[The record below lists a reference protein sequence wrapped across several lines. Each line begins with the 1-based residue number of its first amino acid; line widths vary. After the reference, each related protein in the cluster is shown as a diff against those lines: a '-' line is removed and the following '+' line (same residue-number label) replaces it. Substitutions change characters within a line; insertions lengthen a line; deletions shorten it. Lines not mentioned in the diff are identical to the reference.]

1 MKTWLR
7 TAGSWTWAGL
17 LCLGMTQAVQAQQH
31 GVHMLQHGIYTPP
44 GAIGSRQAM
53 RGGPI
58 RCFFQPVEIIAPP
71 GATISLVEKGRF
83 NEAKPAP
90 RKAGLVLGQVYR
102 LRITN
107 IPFEPGREVFPTIEL
122 IDRLHPPKGQ
132 EVRFAVPIELT
143 QEDLEMALEGKFVTR
158 VVYLEN
164 PDNALPL
171 PADLANDES
180 YDVLPSEDPLE
191 VADRIGRPIAILRM
205 GGRLPDDVN
214 GADQSFLGNCPPLL
228 NIASDPNDTPVQAT
242 DVAAKVE
249 PPRRGDAEGE
259 KAAIEQEQKAA
270 ARAAAFDRAVDDE
283 TAHQMKSAFDFG
295 VKK

>member
-7 TAGSWTWAGL
+7 TAGSWVCTGL
-17 LCLGMTQAVQAQQH
+17 LCLGMTTAVYAQQQ

-71 GATISLVEKGRF
+71 GAMISLVEKGRF

-122 IDRLHPPKGQ
+122 VDRLHPPKGQ
-132 EVRFAVPIELT
+132 EVRFAAPIEFT
-143 QEDLEMALEGKFVTR
+143 QEDLELALEGKFVTR

-164 PDNALPL
+164 PDNALPVSGD
-171 PADLANDES
+171 AIDEAS

-191 VADRIGRPIAILRM
+191 VADRIGRPIAIVRL
-205 GGRLPDDVN
+205 GGRLPDDATGKVDR
-214 GADQSFLGNCPPLL
+214 AFMGNCPPLL
-228 NIASDPNDTPVQAT
+228 NIASDPNDTPVQVT
-242 DVAAKVE
+242 DTSHPIE
-249 PPRRGDAEGE
+249 PRKRGDAEKRRE
-259 KAAIEQEQKAA
+259 EEEQQAAE
-270 ARAAAFDRAVDDE
+270 RAAAFYRAVDDE
-283 TAHQMKSAFDFG
+283 TVQQIKSAFDFG
-295 VKK
+295 VKE

>member
-7 TAGSWTWAGL
+7 TAGGWVWTGL
-17 LCLGMTQAVQAQQH
+17 LCLGMTQAVQAQQQ

-83 NEAKPAP
+83 NEAQPAP

-122 IDRLHPPKGQ
+122 VDRLHPPKGQ
-132 EVRFAVPIELT
+132 EVRFAVPIEFT
-143 QEDLEMALEGKFVTR
+143 QEDLELALEGKFVTR
-158 VVYLEN
+158 VVYLED
-164 PDNALPL
+164 PDNALP
-171 PADLANDES
+171 ASGDAIDEAS
-180 YDVLPSEDPLE
+180 FEVLPSEDPLE
-191 VADRIGRPIAILRM
+191 VADRSGRPIAIVRL
-205 GGRLPDDVN
+205 GGRLPDDATGKVDR
-214 GADQSFLGNCPPLL
+214 AFMGNCPPLL
-228 NIASDPNDTPVQAT
+228 NIASDPNDAPVQVT
-242 DVAAKVE
+242 DVAVSVE
-249 PPRRGDAEGE
+249 PQGRGDAEKKREREE
-259 KAAIEQEQKAA
+259 KEAVE
-270 ARAAAFDRAVDDE
+270 RAAAFYRAVDDE
-283 TAHQMKSAFDFG
+283 TVQQIKSAFDFG
-295 VKK
+295 VKE